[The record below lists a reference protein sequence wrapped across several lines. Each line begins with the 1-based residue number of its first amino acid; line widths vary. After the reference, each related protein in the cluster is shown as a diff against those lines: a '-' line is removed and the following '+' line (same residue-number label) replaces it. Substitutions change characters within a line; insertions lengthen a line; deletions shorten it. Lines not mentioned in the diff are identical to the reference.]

1 MFYRNQERLKF
12 AQFTT
17 AQTMPKTPL
26 SPVIDEKIE
35 FAKFKMQKALIKD
48 KRRQKRLQ

>member
-1 MFYRNQERLKF
+1 MFYRNQERERF

-17 AQTMPKTPL
+17 AQTMPRTPL

-35 FAKFKMQKALIKD
+35 FAKFKKQKALIRD
-48 KRRQKRLQ
+48 QRRQKRLR